1 MIKRIKNNNNNKKKL
16 IIITLNYNNNN
27 NNIKDNKNYIFNN
40 FKNKFKLSDN
50 NDKTIII
57 D

>member
-16 IIITLNYNNNN
+16 IIITLKYNNKNN
-27 NNIKDNKNYIFNN
+27 KIKDNKNYIFNN
-40 FKNKFKLSDN
+40 LKNKSRLFNN
-50 NDKTIII
+50 NDKVIII